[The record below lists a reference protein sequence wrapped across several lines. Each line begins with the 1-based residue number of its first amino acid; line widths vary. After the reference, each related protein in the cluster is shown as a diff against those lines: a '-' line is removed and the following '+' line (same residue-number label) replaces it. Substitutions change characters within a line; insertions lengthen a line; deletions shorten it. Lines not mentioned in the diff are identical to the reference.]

1 MQYILINLFWVVAL
15 LGIDQAIKYWA
26 VEVLQPVGSIPVIP
40 HVVELRFTYNQG
52 MAFSML
58 SGKQL
63 LLVLVTGVLL
73 IGVAYWL
80 FFRCRDNLL
89 MRASMILVLGGGLG
103 NFIDRVLNGQVVDY
117 INLLFMRF
125 AIFNFADI
133 CLCVG
138 CGLWALSIFLEEAH
152 TNPDKTQKEN

>member
-1 MQYILINLFWVVAL
+1 MLYVIVNLFCVAAIIGL
-15 LGIDQAIKYWA
+15 DQLIKWWA
-26 VEVLQPVGSIPVIP
+26 VEVLQPAGSMPLIP
-40 HVVELRFTYNQG
+40 HVVELHFTYNQG

-58 SGKQL
+58 SGRQL
-63 LLVLVTGVLL
+63 LLVVVTGIML

-80 FFRCRDNLL
+80 FFRCRNNLL
-89 MRASMILVLGGGLG
+89 MQISLILVLGGGIG

-117 INLLFMRF
+117 INLLFMKF

-138 CGLWALSIFLEEAH
+138 AGLWALSIILEEYHGASE
-152 TNPDKTQKEN
+152 TRRKEN

>member
-1 MQYILINLFWVVAL
+1 MLYVIVNLFCVAAIIGL
-15 LGIDQAIKYWA
+15 DQLIKWWA
-26 VEVLQPVGSIPVIP
+26 VEVLQPAGSMPLIP
-40 HVVELRFTYNQG
+40 HVVELYFTYNKG

-63 LLVLVTGVLL
+63 LLVVVTGVML

-80 FFRCRDNLL
+80 FFRCRKNLL
-89 MRASMILVLGGGLG
+89 MQISLILVLGGGIG

-138 CGLWALSIFLEEAH
+138 AGLWALSIILGEYHSAS
-152 TNPDKTQKEN
+152 DAGQKEN

>member
-1 MQYILINLFWVVAL
+1 MQYILINLICVAAL
-15 LGIDQAIKYWA
+15 LGMDQAIKYWA
-26 VEVLQPVGSIPVIP
+26 VEVLQPVGSMPLIP

-63 LLVLVTGVLL
+63 LLVVVTGILL

-80 FFRCRDNLL
+80 FFRSRENLL
-89 MRASMILVLGGGLG
+89 TRVSLILVLGGGLG

-138 CGLWALSIFLEEAH
+138 AGLWALSIFLEECH
-152 TNPDKTQKEN
+152 NGFEKTQKEN